1 MTFSENLRLLR
12 KAHGLKQQELAD
24 QLGIS
29 LRAYQYYERNER
41 EPQLSVLVRI
51 ADYFGISLD
60 ELAGRENSAPGKKE
74 AIR

>member
-60 ELAGRENSAPGKKE
+60 ELEGRDDAAPGNKE
-74 AIR
+74 TTP

>member
-12 KAHGLKQQELAD
+12 KARGLKQQELAD

-29 LRAYQYYERNER
+29 PRAYRYYECGER

>member
-60 ELAGRENSAPGKKE
+60 ELAGRDDSAPGKKE
-74 AIR
+74 AIP

>member
-1 MTFSENLRLLR
+1 MIFSENLRLLR
-12 KAHGLKQQELAD
+12 KARGLRQQELAD

>member
-12 KAHGLKQQELAD
+12 KARGLKQQELAD

>member
-60 ELAGRENSAPGKKE
+60 ELAGRDDSAPGKKE

>member
-51 ADYFGISLD
+51 ADYFGVSLD
-60 ELAGRENSAPGKKE
+60 ELAGRDDSAPGKKE
-74 AIR
+74 VIR

>member
-29 LRAYQYYERNER
+29 LRAYQYYERNQPD
-41 EPQLSVLVRI
+41 PQLTVLVRI

>member
-12 KAHGLKQQELAD
+12 KAHALKQQELAD

>member
-1 MTFSENLRLLR
+1 MTFSESLRLLR